1 MTDSSFTCCHFG
13 ADWSITSKGF
23 SSARQAEKHGLFHM
37 PTAGVL
43 GFAVIEET
51 ENFWGLHPEHSILPD
66 QHSIFQDQLGNFH
79 VDLNV
84 KPLQLI

>member
-1 MTDSSFTCCHFG
+1 
-13 ADWSITSKGF
+13 
-23 SSARQAEKHGLFHM
+23 M

-51 ENFWGLHPEHSILPD
+51 ENFWGLHPEHSILPP
-66 QHSIFQDQLGNFH
+66 QRSISQDKFGNFH

-84 KPLQLI
+84 KPLQLV